1 MKQKAK
7 AARLTEDLLNLIA
20 STYTGLNHSHLTA
33 VEVAEKL
40 LYMKRKTEELDEL
53 ISRELNV

>member
-7 AARLTEDLLNLIA
+7 AARLTEDLMNLIS
-20 STYTGLNHSHLTA
+20 STYNGLNHNHLTA
-33 VEVAEKL
+33 REVAEKL